1 MLLGAP
7 ASGKGTQAARLADHF
22 DLEHFSTG
30 AMLRQ
35 AVADGSE
42 LGSVVGQLLKDGQ
55 LVPDHLV
62 VELVLDALEQSGNG
76 FVVDGFPRTLRQ
88 AEGFDVMLAQRALAL
103 DAVILIEVAH
113 SVLVSRST
121 GRRIDPATGRV
132 YHLQFAPPPAEI
144 VPRLEQRDDDS
155 EAVVVERLAIYQRQT
170 AAVIDHYRERL
181 VAIDGA
187 GTPAQVFTQI
197 LDRLNR
203 Q

>member
-22 DLEHFSTG
+22 DLEHISTG

-35 AVADGSE
+35 TVANGGE
-42 LGSVVGQLLKDGQ
+42 LGSLVGQLLKDGQ
-55 LVPDHLV
+55 LVPDNLV

-76 FVVDGFPRTLRQ
+76 FVVDGFPRTLRK

-103 DAVILIEVAH
+103 TAVILIEVAH

-121 GRRIDPATGRV
+121 GRGIDPDTGHV

-144 VPRLEQRDDDS
+144 VPRLEER
-155 EAVVVERLAIYQRQT
+155 VERLAIYQRQT

-181 VAIDGA
+181 VAIDGS

>member
-7 ASGKGTQAARLADHF
+7 ASGKGTQADRLADHF
-22 DLEHFSTG
+22 DLEHISTG

-35 AVADGSE
+35 AVADGGE
-42 LGSVVGQLLKDGQ
+42 LGSLVGQLLKDGQ

-103 DAVILIEVAH
+103 NAVILIEVAH

-121 GRRIDPATGRV
+121 GPDRSRHRPR
-132 YHLQFAPPPAEI
+132 LPPAI
-144 VPRLEQRDDDS
+144 RPAPRRY
-155 EAVVVERLAIYQRQT
+155 RTT
-170 AAVIDHYRERL
+170 A
-181 VAIDGA
+181 GA
-187 GTPAQVFTQI
+187 A
-197 LDRLNR
+197 RR
-203 Q
+203 R

>member
-22 DLEHFSTG
+22 DLEHISTG

-35 AVADGSE
+35 ALADGGE
-42 LGSVVGQLLKDGQ
+42 LGSLVGQLLKDGQ

-103 DAVILIEVAH
+103 NAVILMGVAH

-121 GRRIDPATGRV
+121 GRRIDPDTGHV

-144 VPRLEQRDDDS
+144 VPLLRSLKLGRKS
-155 EAVVVERLAIYQRQT
+155 PTLKANPFWKSHFLGGFSGG
-170 AAVIDHYRERL
+170 AA
-181 VAIDGA
+181 
-187 GTPAQVFTQI
+187 
-197 LDRLNR
+197 
-203 Q
+203 

>member
-22 DLEHFSTG
+22 DLEHISTG

-35 AVADGSE
+35 AVANGGE
-42 LGSVVGQLLKDGQ
+42 LGSLVGQLLKDGQ

-103 DAVILIEVAH
+103 DAVILIKVAH

-121 GRRIDPATGRV
+121 GRRIDPDTGHV
-132 YHLQFAPPPAEI
+132 LSLIHI
-144 VPRLEQRDDDS
+144 
-155 EAVVVERLAIYQRQT
+155 
-170 AAVIDHYRERL
+170 
-181 VAIDGA
+181 
-187 GTPAQVFTQI
+187 
-197 LDRLNR
+197 
-203 Q
+203 